1 MVVTTKLHI
10 KKNDYVEVISG
21 KEKGKRGKVLRVFT
35 KNNRAIVEKINMIK
49 RHSRPSKLTQQGGII
64 EKEGTIHI
72 SNLQVVCDNCGR
84 GVKISRKALDDG
96 KRVGVCKR
104 CGEVLEKKG

>member
-1 MVVTTKLHI
+1 MVTTKLHI

-35 KNNRAIVEKINMIK
+35 KTNRAIVEKVNMIK

-64 EKEGTIHI
+64 EKEGTINI
-72 SNLQVVCDNCGR
+72 TNLQPVCDNCGR
-84 GVKISRKALDDG
+84 GVKISRKPMEDG
-96 KRVGVCKR
+96 KRVRVCKR
-104 CGEVLEKKG
+104 CGEVMEKKS